1 MSNGVSMGDILK
13 NASEESLKAGDRF
26 IKRIKTGIISKNT
39 LPNKSEE
46 YPLDKASENFS
57 AYLESDDFKKL
68 ITNQ

>member
-1 MSNGVSMGDILK
+1 MGDILK